1 MLSDLRE
8 SGAIEQDADMVAF
21 LYRDDYYDPES
32 EKKNMVEVIV
42 AKHRNGPVG
51 SVDLYFMKD
60 IQKMVGME
68 HKRGA

>member
-1 MLSDLRE
+1 
-8 SGAIEQDADMVAF
+8 
-21 LYRDDYYDPES
+21 
-32 EKKNMVEVIV
+32 MVEVIV

-68 HKRGA
+68 HRRGA